1 MSSNSLFYN
10 IEQAPIIEAAAL
22 FDKCKSDPFPH
33 KVNLTLGVFR
43 DFDDKAVKIP
53 VVKKLEVL
61 MANDDSLN
69 KDYLPIIG
77 RESFCN
83 AGIRLLLG
91 NEHPSWLSKRAGG
104 VQTIGG
110 SGAVFL
116 AARFLNRFLGFK
128 TALISKPSWPSHL
141 GIFNSEGYSVK
152 EYRYWDSVNQSLD
165 IEGLFSDLKNAEEN
179 CVVVLHACA
188 HNPTGMDL
196 TEDQWLKVLDIVK
209 ERNLFPVFD
218 IAYQGF
224 ASGDLDK
231 DAWPIREFLNH
242 GLELFAAQSFS
253 KNFGLY
259 NERVGNLVFVTKDA
273 EATARVKSQ
282 LLVLVR
288 YVWSNPANHG
298 SHIVNT
304 VLNDPELYEE
314 WKQNLSEM
322 VQRIIKTRAQF
333 HIKMKALGT
342 PGKWDNVITQRGMF
356 SYTGLTREQ
365 TNHLR
370 EKYHIYLT
378 GDGRM
383 NMCGLNPS
391 NMDYVVNAF
400 HETITGHPAS
410 NSTTTNGFGDQ

>member
-1 MSSNSLFYN
+1 MTSNSVFSSV
-10 IEQAPIIEAAAL
+10 EEAPTIEAAAL

-43 DFDDKAVKIP
+43 NYEGKAVKIP
-53 VVKKLEVL
+53 VVKKMETR

-77 RESFCN
+77 RECFCN

-91 NEHPSWLSKRAGG
+91 SEHPAYLSKTAGG

-116 AARFLNRFLGFK
+116 TARFLNRFLGYK
-128 TALISKPSWPSHL
+128 TAYISKPSWPSHK
-141 GIFNSEGYSVK
+141 GIFSSEGYTIK
-152 EYRYWDSVNQSLD
+152 EYRYWDIVNQSLD
-165 IEGLFSDLKNAEEN
+165 IDGLLSDLKNAEEN
-179 CVVVLHACA
+179 SVVVLHACA

-196 TEDQWLKVLDIVK
+196 TEDQWLKVRDIVK
-209 ERNLFPVFD
+209 ERNFFPVFD

-259 NERVGNLVFVTKDA
+259 NERVGNLIFVSKDS
-273 EATARVKSQ
+273 ETTARVKSQ

-298 SHIVNT
+298 SHIVST

-314 WKQNLSEM
+314 WYAP
-322 VQRIIKTRAQF
+322 IILVSF
-333 HIKMKALGT
+333 ESDPCM
-342 PGKWDNVITQRGMF
+342 
-356 SYTGLTREQ
+356 
-365 TNHLR
+365 
-370 EKYHIYLT
+370 
-378 GDGRM
+378 
-383 NMCGLNPS
+383 
-391 NMDYVVNAF
+391 
-400 HETITGHPAS
+400 
-410 NSTTTNGFGDQ
+410 

>member
-1 MSSNSLFYN
+1 M
-10 IEQAPIIEAAAL
+10 
-22 FDKCKSDPFPH
+22 
-33 KVNLTLGVFR
+33 
-43 DFDDKAVKIP
+43 P
-53 VVKKLEVL
+53 VVKKMEIR

-77 RESFCN
+77 RESFCK
-83 AGIRLLLG
+83 AGVRLLLG
-91 NEHPSWLSKRAGG
+91 DEHPAFHSKRAAG

-110 SGAVFL
+110 SGGVFL
-116 AARFLNRFLGFK
+116 AARFLNRLLGYK
-128 TALISKPSWPSHL
+128 TAYISKPSWPSHR
-141 GIFNSEGYSVK
+141 GIFSNEGYDVK
-152 EYRYWDSVNQSLD
+152 EYRYWDGDNQCLD
-165 IEGLFSDLKNAEEN
+165 IEGLLSDLQNADKGS
-179 CVVVLHACA
+179 VIVLHACA

-196 TEDQWLKVLDIVK
+196 SEEEWLKVLSIVQ

-231 DAWPIREFLNH
+231 DAWPIREFLKQ

-273 EATARVKSQ
+273 ETTARVKSQ
-282 LLVLVR
+282 LLVLAR
-288 YVWSNPANHG
+288 YVWSNPPNHG

-304 VLNDPELYEE
+304 VLNDPELFEE
-314 WKQNLSEM
+314 WKQNLAEMSE
-322 VQRIIKTRAQF
+322 RIIKTREKF
-333 HIKMKALGT
+333 HAKMKALGT
-342 PGKWDNVITQRGMF
+342 PGKWDNVVAQRGMF
-356 SYTGLTREQ
+356 SYTGLSREQ

-383 NMCGLNPS
+383 NMCGLNAS
-391 NMDYVVNAF
+391 NMDYVANAF
-400 HETITGHPAS
+400 HETIIGKVAPTGTS
-410 NSTTTNGFGDQ
+410 NGCGDL